1 MKFSGRTAAFQA
13 AGPGSIPGVRTKTQK
28 HAGGRVFV
36 YTEGGNYFTASF
48 RVFEARN
55 FGTLIAFISIAAP
68 VRGLRPMRPARVFAS
83 KIPKP
88 ATETSSPLLR
98 HSVIFSITD
107 STARSASALV
117 LPIVEA
123 TFSTKSILFA
133 IYSAR

>member
-1 MKFSGRTAAFQA
+1 MVELLPSKQW
-13 AGPGSIPGVRTKTQK
+13 VRVRFPASAQK
-28 HAGGRVFV
+28 HKNTPVWRVLV
-36 YTEGGNYFTASF
+36 YTKRESYFTASF

-88 ATETSSPLLR
+88 ATDTSSHLLR
-98 HSVIFSITD
+98 HSVFFSITD
-107 STARSASALV
+107 STARSASPLV
-117 LPIVEA
+117 LPLVEA
-123 TFSTKSILFA
+123 NFSTKSILFA